1 MNDSLLI
8 QPLTRPVD
16 ATLTLPGS
24 KSITNRAL
32 LLAALAEG
40 TSRIENALFS
50 DDTRYMAES
59 LQRLG
64 IDVRVNE
71 ANAHF
76 EVDGT
81 GGRIPA
87 QAADLFIG
95 NAGTAARFLTAFL
108 TLGQGRFRLDGVPR
122 MRARPIGDLM
132 DALAQLGANV
142 RAEFDNGCPPLCI
155 EACGLP
161 GGKAHLRADVSSQYL
176 SALLMVAPLTRKG
189 IEIALGGELVSRPYV
204 DMTLRMMRDWGVHA
218 EQEDYRS
225 FCVPGG
231 QKYHPQIYRVE
242 PDASA
247 ASYFFAAA
255 AITGGRVRV
264 EGLGVE
270 SIQGDTAFVDVLEE
284 MGCTVRKMSDFIEVQ
299 GPETLRGVNVDMN
312 AISDTVMTLAA
323 IAPFASGPTL
333 IRNVAH
339 IRHKETDR
347 LAALATELRRMGVE
361 VEESLD
367 GLAIQPV
374 KYLRPAVIETYND
387 HRMAMSFAITGL
399 RAPGIAIQ
407 NPGCVAK
414 TLPYFFQHLEALRAT
429 ARQGGRA

>member
-8 QPLTRPVD
+8 QPLTRPVN
-16 ATLTLPGS
+16 AILTLPGS

-64 IDVRVNE
+64 IDVRANE
-71 ANAHF
+71 ADAYF

-81 GGRIPA
+81 GGHIPA
-87 QAADLFIG
+87 QEADLFIG

-122 MRARPIGDLM
+122 MRARPIGDLL
-132 DALAQLGANV
+132 DALVQLGANV
-142 RAEFDNGCPPLCI
+142 HAEFDNGCPPLRI
-155 EACGLP
+155 EASRLP
-161 GGKAHLRADVSSQYL
+161 GGTARLRADVSSQYL
-176 SALLMVAPLTRKG
+176 SALLMIAPLTPNG
-189 IEIALGGELVSRPYV
+189 IEITLDGELASRPYV
-204 DMTLRMMRDWGVHA
+204 DMTLRMMHDRGVRT
-218 EQEDYRS
+218 ERIGYRS
-225 FCVPGG
+225 FRVPGG
-231 QKYHPQIYRVE
+231 QQYHPQLYRVE

-264 EGLGVE
+264 EGLGLA
-270 SIQGDTAFVDVLEE
+270 SIQGDTAFVDILEK
-284 MGCTVRKMSDFIEVQ
+284 MGCTVRKSPDFIEVQ
-299 GPETLRGVNVDMN
+299 GPETLRGVDVDMN

-323 IAPFASGPTL
+323 IAPFASDPTV

-347 LAALATELRRMGVE
+347 LAALAKELTRLGVE
-361 VEESLD
+361 VEESPD
-367 GLAIQPV
+367 GLAIQPM
-374 KYLRPAVIETYND
+374 KHLRPAVIETYDD

-414 TLPYFFQHLEALRAT
+414 TLPDFFQRLEALRET